1 MLKRNFVFLQGMP
14 CRFFSKLA
22 EELLARGH
30 SAARIFLCFGDKFFW
45 NKLPGESYRGRL
57 ADWPAY
63 FRRYVQQNGITDLV
77 LLGEQRKYHREA
89 VAVAHKLGIRVTAT
103 DYGYLRPDWITLERD
118 GMGGNS
124 RFPKQ
129 PAAIRQLA
137 TNLTTPDFVR
147 RYHDSDLHMAIG
159 DLIYSFGNL
168 LLSPLYPRYKRSD
181 ERPHPIIYFP
191 AEGIRLL
198 TQSRRNEKA
207 MRCFKQLDGART
219 PYFVFPMQLEHDFQ
233 IVAYSQFNRL
243 DDVLDDVIGS
253 FARNT
258 DDAVLII
265 KSHPWDTGLKN
276 WRKRIEHIATRHS
289 ASSRVVFLDGGNLD
303 QMMEDSQGVVT
314 VNSTSGIKALQQGRP
329 VKTLGQAI
337 YDIEGLTCQQPL
349 DEFWKAPP
357 RPDPDLTNSF
367 VTLVAAT
374 IQIRGTH
381 FTQEG
386 MKAAARNAADQLCR
400 DEETL
405 APWLRTQQSVFETA
419 EHPA

>member
-1 MLKRNFVFLQGMP
+1 MHKRNFVFLQGMP
-14 CRFFSKLA
+14 CLFFSRMGQ
-22 EELLARGH
+22 ELVAHGH
-30 SAARIFLCFGDKFFW
+30 QAARIFLCFGDRFFW
-45 NKLPGESYRGRL
+45 RGLPGESYRGSL
-57 ADWPAY
+57 ADWPAHFEQY
-63 FRRYVQQNGITDLV
+63 ALRNGITDLV

-89 VAVAHKLGIRVTAT
+89 ITVAHQLGIRVTAT
-103 DYGYLRPDWITLERD
+103 DYGYLRPDWITVERD

-124 RFPKQ
+124 RFPRN
-129 PAAIRQLA
+129 PDEIRQYGSMQVM
-137 TNLTTPDFVR
+137 PDFVR

-168 LLSPLYPRYKRSD
+168 LFTPFYPRYVRSD

-198 TQSRRNEKA
+198 TQRRRNDKA
-207 MRCFKQLDGART
+207 KHRFKQIEASGK

-233 IVAYSQFNRL
+233 IVAYSKFSRL
-243 DDVLDDVIGS
+243 DDMLDELIQS
-253 FARNT
+253 FART
-258 DDAVLII
+258 SGDAILII

-276 WRKRIEHIATRHS
+276 WRKRIERMARHRQV
-289 ASSRVVFLDGGNLD
+289 AHRVAFLDGGNLD
-303 QMMEDSQGVVT
+303 EMMAGSRGVVT

-337 YDIEGLTCQQPL
+337 YDIEGLTHQGPL

-357 RPDPDLTNSF
+357 SPDPALVDNF
-367 VTLVAAT
+367 VALVAAT
-374 IQIRGTH
+374 VQVRGTH

-386 MKAAARNAADQLCR
+386 MNAGARNAADQLCL
-400 DEETL
+400 DEQTL
-405 APWLRTQQSVFETA
+405 APWLRELQSVPETA